1 MLACLCKTGRLV
13 STTEPGPEKTKNT
26 HEKTTAKDTTDK
38 KELVP
43 LPNKSY
49 QVTTYEI
56 PGKIYLALNSTIVA

>member
-26 HEKTTAKDTTDK
+26 HEKTTAKDTIDK

-43 LPNKSY
+43 ITK
-49 QVTTYEI
+49 QVLLGAYEI
-56 PGKIYLALNSTIVA
+56 PGNILLALN